1 MEVAVI
7 EVTLTLSWP
16 GNGNIGLETEGYTM
30 KRQTSTQLRIRQ
42 MCSI

>member
-16 GNGNIGLETEGYTM
+16 GNGNIGLETE
-30 KRQTSTQLRIRQ
+30 RIHDKKDRHNRELDR
-42 MCSI
+42 CAL